1 MNVVDT
7 IKNEAGFYAELY
19 YHEGASDPREHYEG
33 HFLFLGFKSSRY
45 IIGDEQIDHQMGCP
59 CCDGEG
65 EIESTDTDPDRP
77 DGMTMCNLCLGAGE
91 ADSFEMLAAFLE
103 HTYKP
108 LHMRAVGMIDH
119 SGVSYYLGGGASI
132 FDPGGWDSGTCGF
145 ILYLQEHKDAWGCP
159 DDADIDAQMAAE
171 IQEYSDRANGE
182 VYGVRIFDPNGDET
196 DAECWGL
203 VGEYAWEYARE
214 ELATYTAAD
223 IPEKLYAVP
232 RMTRREINVIA
243 HCLALFDGDASAA
256 AESAFNKLTNIERSE

>member
-19 YHEGASDPREHYEG
+19 YHEGASNPREDYDG
-33 HFLFLGFKSSRY
+33 HFLFLGLRRRHY
-45 IIGDEQIDHQMGCP
+45 TIGDETIEHDTACP
-59 CCDGEG
+59 KCDGQG
-65 EIESTDTDPDRP
+65 EIALDDINEQC
-77 DGMTMCNLCLGAGE
+77 GLCVGNGE
-91 ADSFEMLAAFLE
+91 AINLAMLAE
-103 HTYKP
+103 MIEYTYKP

-145 ILYLQEHKDAWGCP
+145 ILYLQEHKDAWGTP

-171 IQEYSDRANGE
+171 IQEYSDWANGE